1 MSTSRDDSPGARQCP
16 ACSAD
21 SGEPVLA
28 GPDGR
33 CTSCGQPLVINADHV
48 EKDLGQ
54 VVGVS
59 DRGLRHQRN
68 EDAFHIAVV
77 PTATGQVAVAIVSD
91 GVSSAP
97 RPDEA
102 SLTAV
107 RTGMKLLAEGVQ
119 RGDDPAEASLAAV
132 NAAARALAEL
142 VGADGAP
149 AATYVSAV
157 VSQELMTI
165 CWLGDSRAY
174 WLAAEGLAPGGPNDT
189 IDITGGSRRI
199 TRDDSLAEE
208 MVTAGLASM
217 DDAMA
222 SPQAHVITRWLG
234 ADVAAPE
241 PHVTR
246 FEPPGR
252 GIVLVC
258 SDGLWNYQPEAAGL
272 AQIALPEAFHDPSS
286 AADALLKFALDA
298 GGMDNITVVLV
309 PFPLVRPAPL
319 PRRIRHDRLRLH
331 HRRRPEPV
339 PARGWPRR
347 ERGGYRVVRG
357 GRRHRGAGRRGG

>member
-1 MSTSRDDSPGARQCP
+1 MSTSRDDSPSAARQCP

-21 SGEPVLA
+21 SGEPGLA

-77 PTATGQVAVAIVSD
+77 PTDAGQVAVAIISD

-119 RGDDPAEASLAAV
+119 RGDAPSGATRAAV
-132 NAAARALAEL
+132 TAAAREMSGL

-149 AATYVSAV
+149 AAT
-157 VSQELMTI
+157 
-165 CWLGDSRAY
+165 
-174 WLAAEGLAPGGPNDT
+174 
-189 IDITGGSRRI
+189 
-199 TRDDSLAEE
+199 
-208 MVTAGLASM
+208 
-217 DDAMA
+217 
-222 SPQAHVITRWLG
+222 
-234 ADVAAPE
+234 
-241 PHVTR
+241 
-246 FEPPGR
+246 
-252 GIVLVC
+252 
-258 SDGLWNYQPEAAGL
+258 
-272 AQIALPEAFHDPSS
+272 
-286 AADALLKFALDA
+286 
-298 GGMDNITVVLV
+298 
-309 PFPLVRPAPL
+309 
-319 PRRIRHDRLRLH
+319 
-331 HRRRPEPV
+331 
-339 PARGWPRR
+339 
-347 ERGGYRVVRG
+347 
-357 GRRHRGAGRRGG
+357 